1 MEKMPTV
8 PMGAPTLLWIAL
20 LLFSPDGMSAAIWKS
35 KVFLNPPWRK
45 IFRGDTVTLTCGTNS
60 SSEDESPL
68 WIHNG
73 TSLTVTNSRLDIVK
87 ARMQDSGEYQCRIK
101 GLAIS
106 EPVYLNVISDWL
118 ILQAS
123 AEVMMEGESLFLR
136 CHSWRNLNAFK
147 VIYYKDNKALKYWY
161 ENHNISITNVTEG
174 DSGIYYCVARI
185 QKLPYTS
192 NKLRIIV
199 KKQHTQSSY
208 FWLQFLI
215 PLLVAILF
223 AVDTGLLIS
232 TQHQFTLLLKMK
244 RTRKR
249 NRFTDPQPKP
259 EPPGN

>member
-1 MEKMPTV
+1 MPTI
-8 PMGAPTLLWIAL
+8 PMGAPALLWIAL

-35 KVFLNPPWRK
+35 KVSLNPPWRK
-45 IFRGDTVTLTCGTNS
+45 ILKGDAVTLTCGTNG
-60 SSEDESPL
+60 SSEDQSSL

-73 TSLTVTNSRLDIVK
+73 TSFTTNNSRWHIVK

-101 GLAIS
+101 GFAIS

-118 ILQAS
+118 IIQAS

-136 CHSWRNLNAFK
+136 CHSWKNLNVFK

-174 DSGIYYCVARI
+174 NSGIYYCVGRI
-185 QKLPYTS
+185 QRLPYIS
-192 NKLRIIV
+192 NKLKIIV
-199 KKQHTQSSY
+199 KKPYPQSNY

-215 PLLVAILF
+215 PLLVVILF

-232 TQHQFTLLLKMK
+232 TQQQFTLLLKMK

-259 EPPGN
+259 DPPGN